1 MRTRIRQR
9 DVQYVVQDGCLV
21 RMVTAGG
28 GDSRAYWHRCTKLT
42 LETVAY
48 AIDETSLEGEGTSRQ
63 LITRQEDLPFTQVH
77 VAIGFLKERGV
88 VEVRHRR
95 CYPATTD
102 AYLDAMIEYHALA
115 EQPEAS
121 SSTGGE

>member
-9 DVQYVVQDGCLV
+9 NVRYVVQDGCLV
-21 RMVTAGG
+21 RTVTAGG
-28 GDSRAYWHRCTKLT
+28 GDSRAYCHRCTKAT
-42 LETVAY
+42 LETVAH
-48 AIDETSLEGEGTSRQ
+48 AIEETPFEGEGTSGE
-63 LITRQEDLPFTQVH
+63 LIVRQEDLPFTPVH
-77 VAIGFLKERGV
+77 VAMGFLKERGV

-115 EQPEAS
+115 EEPRQDR
-121 SSTGGE
+121 GK